1 MPAVLVYHDIS
12 KSAEHWLTSPKR
24 EEVFGPIGVTSI
36 RTFVH
41 PQDSTKVGL
50 VFDASNM
57 DAVGSS
63 AIATISSS
71 SIGSPK
77 RRLTSRRTGS
87 VRSSASP
94 VCRE

>member
-12 KSAEHWLTSPKR
+12 KSAEHWLTSSKR

-50 VFDASNM
+50 VFDAGDM
-57 DAVGSS
+57 DALMEVMQTQ
-63 AIATISSS
+63 ATADAMEHDGVI
-71 SIGSPK
+71 PETVVFLVE
-77 RRLTSRRTGS
+77 R
-87 VRSSASP
+87 
-94 VCRE
+94 